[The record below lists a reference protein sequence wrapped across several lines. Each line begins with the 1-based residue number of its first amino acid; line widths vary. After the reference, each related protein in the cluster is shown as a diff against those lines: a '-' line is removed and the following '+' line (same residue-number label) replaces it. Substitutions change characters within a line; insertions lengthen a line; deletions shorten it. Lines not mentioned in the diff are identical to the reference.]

1 MNTALD
7 TPWFLEAEAERIAE
21 AEERARSIDID
32 AIDPVSLSLFQA
44 NAQDPYFRR
53 LREDDPVHYH
63 ESSRVG
69 PYWSVTSYEHIKFVD
84 THHASF
90 SSEPVVSLAD
100 IKDDFPL
107 PMFIA
112 MDQPR
117 HDRQRK
123 VAAPIVAPRNL
134 KNFEEIIRKRA
145 IAILENLPVGEPF
158 NWVEEVSIELT
169 TQMLTTLFD
178 FPFEERRRLTR
189 WSDVATGSPGTG
201 IVESEE
207 QRRQELTECLEFFTE
222 LWNQRVKE
230 PPKFDLV
237 SMLAH
242 GESTRSMTPQEYL
255 GNLVLLIVGGND
267 TTRNSIIGGLLA
279 LNQFPEQY
287 DKLRADPRVIP
298 NMVSEIVRWQTPV
311 PHMRRT
317 ALEDTEVGGKRIR
330 AGDKVA
336 MWYLSGNRD
345 ENVFEDPFRLKVDRP
360 NARNHLAFGFGI
372 HRCMGNRLAE
382 MQLRVLWE
390 EILPRFKN
398 IEVVGEPVRNRSYL
412 IRGYTDLPV
421 VAHAA

>member
-1 MNTALD
+1 MSSSP

-21 AEERARSIDID
+21 AEDDARTIDLD

-69 PYWSVTSYEHIKFVD
+69 PYWSVTSYEQIKFVD
-84 THHASF
+84 THHGAF

-100 IKDDFPL
+100 LKDDFPL

-112 MDQPR
+112 MDQPK

-134 KNFEEIIRKRA
+134 QNFEAIIRKRA
-145 IAILENLPVGEPF
+145 IEILESLPVGEPF
-158 NWVEEVSIELT
+158 NWVEDVSIELT
-169 TQMLTTLFD
+169 TQMLATLFD
-178 FPFEERRRLTR
+178 FPHEDRRRLTR

-201 IVESEE
+201 IVESHE
-207 QRRQELTECLEFFTE
+207 QRRQELTECLEYFTE
-222 LWNQRVKE
+222 LWNERVNE

-267 TTRNSIIGGLLA
+267 TTRNSITGGLLA
-279 LNQFPEQY
+279 LNQYPQEF
-287 DKLRADPRVIP
+287 DRLRADPSVIP

-317 ALEDTEVGGKRIR
+317 ALEDTRALVLEETLYVDGVPHAPHGARRHAGGRQDDSR
-330 AGDKVA
+330 G
-336 MWYLSGNRD
+336 GEGRD
-345 ENVFEDPFRLKVDRP
+345 
-360 NARNHLAFGFGI
+360 
-372 HRCMGNRLAE
+372 
-382 MQLRVLWE
+382 
-390 EILPRFKN
+390 
-398 IEVVGEPVRNRSYL
+398 VVPLGEPRRAC
-412 IRGYTDLPV
+412 IRERG
-421 VAHAA
+421 